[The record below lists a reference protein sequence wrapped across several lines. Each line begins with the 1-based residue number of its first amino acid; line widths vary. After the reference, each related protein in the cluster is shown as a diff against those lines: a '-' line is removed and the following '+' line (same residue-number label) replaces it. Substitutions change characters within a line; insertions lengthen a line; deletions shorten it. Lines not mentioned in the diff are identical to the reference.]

1 MQFKN
6 LSFITHPVLEGIMA
20 QVICNNGKRL
30 SVVAGEGT
38 YSSSKDGVRAAV
50 SKVEDVSSFEVMIGA
65 KVLGWQSRED
75 INNILKEN
83 NKGYENI

>member
-50 SKVEDVSSFEVMIGA
+50 SEVEDVSSFEVMIGA
-65 KVLGWQSRED
+65 EVLGWQSRED
-75 INNILKEN
+75 IDKLIQAHS
-83 NKGYENI
+83 

>member
-50 SKVEDVSSFEVMIGA
+50 SEVEDVSSFEVMIF
-65 KVLGWQSRED
+65 S
-75 INNILKEN
+75 INSNPRTPKIPKRILL
-83 NKGYENI
+83 IF